1 MSKSR
6 KIFFFLVVPLVIIF
20 TIAAFMV
27 IKRTPSSTTNNQSA
41 ENSDKK
47 TVNTAFEA
55 GKAISQGCENEGF
68 PYKLSKLPMDESDFS
83 VVIPYGLMVGG
94 HVTPIDHQY
103 FAPIDYKSARD
114 AYEVYAMADATITDI
129 GERTND
135 RGTEYRLVFSI
146 TCNYF
151 YYYDL
156 VTSLTPEIKKV
167 YDDAN
172 GGQIRKAI
180 NIKVKAGE
188 LIGRIGG
195 QTLDFAVW
203 DTTKPLKG
211 FIFPE
216 HYKAENWKLYTADPL
231 DYYTDELKAKVLARS
246 PRIAEPISGK
256 IDYDNDGKLIGNWFE
271 DGTNWYGGKTNGT
284 GGEYW
289 GGHLSFA
296 PDHYNPSHFVISIGD
311 FGGEPK
317 QFTTVTNTPDPIG
330 VTVDSGLVKYE
341 LVQWGYTDTDGTPW
355 FGNTV
360 IKGPK
365 VKPQTGVQG
374 CALVQLKDARSI
386 QFESFPKQSCS
397 AVAVFT
403 AKAKT
408 YIR

>member
-1 MSKSR
+1 MSKAR
-6 KIFFFLVVPLVIIF
+6 KIFLFLVTPLVLVF
-20 TIAAFMV
+20 AVATAVAV
-27 IKRTPSSTTNNQSA
+27 KRTPINTTNSQTTTETKDN
-41 ENSDKK
+41 ENEAYK
-47 TVNTAFEA
+47 A
-55 GKAISQGCENEGF
+55 GKAISQGCEGEGF

-103 FAPIDYKSARD
+103 FAPADYMSKRD
-114 AYEVYAMADATITDI
+114 IYEVYAMADATITDI
-129 GERTND
+129 GERTNE

-167 YDDAN
+167 YDEAR
-172 GGQIRKAI
+172 GGSLRKPLS
-180 NIKVKAGE
+180 IKVKAGE

-211 FIFPE
+211 FIYPE
-216 HYKAENWKLYTADPL
+216 HYNAENWKLYTADPL
-231 DYYTDELKAKVLARS
+231 DYYTDELKAKILARS
-246 PRIAEPISGK
+246 PRIAEPVSGK
-256 IDYDNDGKLIGNWFE
+256 IDYDIDGKLIGNWFE
-271 DGTNWYGGKTNGT
+271 EGTNWYGGKTNGT

-296 PDHYNPSHFVISIGD
+296 PDHYDPTYFIISIGD
-311 FGGEPK
+311 FGGEAK
-317 QFTTVTNTPDPIG
+317 QFTTVANTPDPAQ
-330 VTVDSGLVKYE
+330 VSPQSGLVKYE
-341 LVQWGYTDTDGTPW
+341 LVQWGYTDANGAPW
-355 FGNTV
+355 SGNTV

-365 VKPQTGVQG
+365 VKPQSAVHG
-374 CALVQLKDARSI
+374 CALVQMKDNRSI

-397 AVAVFT
+397 SVVGFS
-403 AKAKT
+403 AKVKT
-408 YIR
+408 YLR

>member
-1 MSKSR
+1 MSKQR
-6 KIFFFLVVPLVIIF
+6 KIFLFLAVPLVVIF
-20 TIAAFMV
+20 AV
-27 IKRTPSSTTNNQSA
+27 VTTT
-41 ENSDKK
+41 E
-47 TVNTAFEA
+47 NTAYKA
-55 GKAISQGCENEGF
+55 GKAISQGCEGEGF

-103 FAPIDYKSARD
+103 FAPADYMSKRD
-114 AYEVYAMADATITDI
+114 VYEVYAMADATITEI

-135 RGTEYRLVFSI
+135 RGTEYRLVFAI

-156 VTSLTPEIKKV
+156 VTSLTSEIKKV

-172 GGQIRKAI
+172 SGQFKKAI

-231 DYYTDELKAKVLARS
+231 DYYTNELKTKVLARS
-246 PRIAEPISGK
+246 PRTAEPVSGK
-256 IDYDNDGKLIGNWFE
+256 IDYDVDGKLIGNWFE
-271 DGTNWYGGKTNGT
+271 EGTNWYGGKTNGN

-296 PDHYNPSHFVISIGD
+296 PDHYDPTYFIISIGD
-311 FGGEPK
+311 FEGQPK
-317 QFTTVTNTPDPIG
+317 QFTTIANTPDPAS
-330 VTVDSGLVKYE
+330 VSVDTGLVKFE
-341 LVQWGYTDTDGTPW
+341 LVQWGYTDAEGTPW
-355 FGNTV
+355 FGNSV
-360 IKGPK
+360 IEGPK
-365 VKPQTGVQG
+365 AKPQTSVQG
-374 CALVQLKDARSI
+374 CALVQMKDTKSI

-397 AVAVFT
+397 AVAGFT
-403 AKAKT
+403 GKVKT
-408 YIR
+408 YTR